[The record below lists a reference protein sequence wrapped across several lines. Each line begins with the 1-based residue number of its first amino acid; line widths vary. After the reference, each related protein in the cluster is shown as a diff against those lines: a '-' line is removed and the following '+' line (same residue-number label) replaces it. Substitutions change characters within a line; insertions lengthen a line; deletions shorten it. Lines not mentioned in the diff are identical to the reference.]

1 MRFYKNELLI
11 GKANVERLKNKK
23 VLIIG
28 CGGVGGFAAEAIAR
42 SGIFNI
48 TIVDNDII
56 DITNLNRQI
65 ISLSSNIGKNKVDVL
80 YDRIKDI
87 NPSCSVIKIKEFINN
102 ENLKDIVEKDFD
114 YVIDAIDSMT
124 SKIDLIEYCYNNN
137 IKIISSM
144 GMGNRL
150 SPENI
155 IIDDIYKT
163 KYCPMAKI
171 IRKELRKRDIK
182 HLTVC
187 YSQNEVNKRYKEPSS
202 MIFEPGVCGINMAY
216 KVINDLIET

>member
-11 GKANVERLKNKK
+11 GKDNVERLKNKK

-48 TIVDNDII
+48 TITDNDII

-65 ISLSSNIGKNKVDVL
+65 ISLSSNIGKYKVDVL

-87 NPSCSVIKIKEFINN
+87 NPSCNVIKIKEFINS
-102 ENLKDIVEKDFD
+102 ENLKDIITKDFD

-124 SKIDLIEYCYNNN
+124 SKIDLIEYCYNND

-144 GMGNRL
+144 GMGNKL

-187 YSQNEVNKRYKEPSS
+187 YSKNEVNKRYKEPSS
-202 MIFEPGVCGINMAY
+202 MIFAPSVCGINMAY
-216 KVINDLIET
+216 KVINDLIEI